1 MARNTGSLKCA
12 VTKFKRSRL
21 GNSCS
26 GTLGLIPKTSE
37 PQPLPMVVEPVNL
50 NEPYNPPPPTLTIY
64 CVPDVIEPMIYA
76 WGQSVN
82 GTNGTEAGF
91 RTDGKPEVGGYT
103 VVRNNFT
110 NQQMAQLLEVT
121 NTTFAIF
128 FTFIPREVIR
138 SRRSQTRI
146 SATNTVLK
154 CIRCPAKDYIPT
166 TQMLALAFF

>member
-1 MARNTGSLKCA
+1 
-12 VTKFKRSRL
+12 
-21 GNSCS
+21 
-26 GTLGLIPKTSE
+26 
-37 PQPLPMVVEPVNL
+37 MVVEPVNL

-128 FTFIPREVIR
+128 HVHPKGGDPKPSKPDQNIGNKYGIEMYTMSRQGLYLYDPNVGSSVLLR
-138 SRRSQTRI
+138 SNLDWI
-146 SATNTVLK
+146 K
-154 CIRCPAKDYIPT
+154 PCPESKGSG
-166 TQMLALAFF
+166 LL